1 MEGEPSSSVFDTV
14 CDVSSSSSNDLFAF
28 ATLNSSNSHIVFI
41 SKIYESKRLKHRC
54 HKTLD
59 SCITLQSRHHLEFDY
74 LLFGVGL
81 EWAPPQLVDGDAIRL
96 LPGHSLLLEHRP
108 ALLQLLLLLLKR
120 LPHLLVPSLKLQH
133 LKHALWVRFLVKKVT
148 KFTNKK
154 IALKCFL

>member
-14 CDVSSSSSNDLFAF
+14 CEVSSSSSNDLFAF

-59 SCITLQSRHHLEFDY
+59 SCITLPSRHRLEFDY

-81 EWAPPQLVDGDAIRL
+81 ERAPPQLVDGDAVRL

-120 LPHLLVPSLKLQH
+120 LPHLLVPPLKLKH
-133 LKHALWVRFLVKKVT
+133 LKRTLLVQFKVRVQSKK
-148 KFTNKK
+148 N
-154 IALKCFL
+154 